1 LQPGGVEKSTATL
14 QPAEFRATL
23 RSAAAHPF
31 AKTQGDGLNSVQST
45 PELQDRSVA
54 GQHPQ
59 DGSPSRLVAACRRLR
74 ARLKNDPR
82 LMRML
87 HGGASNFAGR
97 GVALLVSAVTLP
109 LTVRYLGK
117 LEYGVWITISTTV
130 VMLSVLDLGIANT
143 LTNFISSAYAS
154 DDKEAAQGY
163 FATAFWLTCGVAIV
177 LGLIA
182 AGVFHVLNWGSLLG
196 LTEPALIAQARTC
209 VAISIGFFLISLP
222 LNLANRVLSGYQEV
236 HIGNY
241 FAMIN
246 SLLGLVAI
254 VATVLLRLGIVQLM
268 LSYCLAMLTG
278 SVLLNLWLAIW
289 HKPWIRAYPAR
300 FERTKARTLFGQGFL
315 FFLLQLTGIVVFN
328 SDNLVITH
336 YLGAAEVT
344 PYSIAWRLTS
354 YASLLQSMLI
364 PSFWP
369 AFTEAYHKRDMQ
381 WVRNTYRNMTQK
393 TLMAVTAAALL
404 LGFFGHWIIRV
415 WAGRAVVPSSLLL
428 WTLAGWAIL
437 VATTTN
443 QALLLTA
450 TGRLRL
456 EAAVAVL
463 AAIANLGL
471 SIYLVQRIGAEG
483 VILSTI
489 LSFAIFMIVPQEL
502 EVRRV
507 LRGDFLPAVVPEEEA
522 HAVAM
527 AE

>member
-1 LQPGGVEKSTATL
+1 MNSTEQLRDRGLDSRRGRVA
-14 QPAEFRATL
+14 PAE
-23 RSAAAHPF
+23 
-31 AKTQGDGLNSVQST
+31 GL
-45 PELQDRSVA
+45 A
-54 GQHPQ
+54 G
-59 DGSPSRLVAACRRLR
+59 GYRRLR
-74 ARLKNDPR
+74 LRLQQDPR
-82 LMRML
+82 LVRML
-87 HGGASNFAGR
+87 HGGASNFLGR

-154 DDKEAAQGY
+154 DDKDAAQGY
-163 FATAFWLTCGVAIV
+163 FATAFWLTCGVAVV
-177 LGLIA
+177 LGLMCT
-182 AGVFHVLNWGSLLG
+182 GVFHLLNWGSLLG
-196 LTEPALIAQARTC
+196 LTDPTLVAQARTC
-209 VAISIGFFLISLP
+209 VVISIGFFLVSLP
-222 LNLANRVLSGYQEV
+222 LNLANRVLSGYQQV

-254 VATVLLRLGIVQLM
+254 VTTVLLRGSIVQLM

-278 SVLLNLWLAIW
+278 SVLLNLWLSIW
-289 HKPWIRAYPAR
+289 HKPWIRAYPGR
-300 FERTKARTLFGQGFL
+300 FEREKARTLFGQGFL

-369 AFTEAYHKRDMQ
+369 AFTEAYHKRDMP

-393 TLMAVTAAALL
+393 TLMAVTAAALF
-404 LGFFGHWIIRV
+404 LGVFGHWIIRV
-415 WAGRAVVPSSLLL
+415 WAGKAVVPPTLLL

-450 TGRLRL
+450 TGRLKL
-456 EAAVAVL
+456 EATVAVL
-463 AAIANLGL
+463 AAVANLGL

-489 LSFAIFMIVPQEL
+489 LSFAIFMIVPQQL

-507 LRGDFLPAVVPEEEA
+507 LRGDFLPAAVPEQEA
-522 HAVAM
+522 HAVTIP
-527 AE
+527 E

>member
-1 LQPGGVEKSTATL
+1 
-14 QPAEFRATL
+14 
-23 RSAAAHPF
+23 
-31 AKTQGDGLNSVQST
+31 
-45 PELQDRSVA
+45 
-54 GQHPQ
+54 
-59 DGSPSRLVAACRRLR
+59 
-74 ARLKNDPR
+74 
-82 LMRML
+82 ML

-117 LEYGVWITISTTV
+117 LEYGVWVTISTTV

-143 LTNFISSAYAS
+143 LTNFISSAYAR
-154 DDKEAAQGY
+154 DDKESAQGY
-163 FATAFWLTCGVAIV
+163 FATAFWLTCGVALV
-177 LGLIA
+177 L
-182 AGVFHVLNWGSLLG
+182 AGVAAVLFHVLNWGSLLG
-196 LTEPALIAQARTC
+196 LTDPSLVVQARTC
-209 VAISIGFFLISLP
+209 VMISIAFFLISLP
-222 LNLANRVLSGYQEV
+222 LNLANRVLSGYQQV

-246 SLLGLVAI
+246 SILGLVAI
-254 VATVLLRLGIVQLM
+254 VTTVLLHGTIVRMM
-268 LSYCLAMLTG
+268 LTYCLAMLTG
-278 SVLLNLWLAIW
+278 SVLLNLWLSIW
-289 HKPWIRAYPAR
+289 HKPWIRAYPAK
-300 FERTKARTLFGQGFL
+300 FERDKARTLFGQGFL

-354 YASLLQSMLI
+354 YASLIQAMLI

-369 AFTEAYHKRDMQ
+369 AFTEAYHKRDMP
-381 WVRNTYRNMTQK
+381 WVRNTYRAMTQK
-393 TLMAVTAAALL
+393 TLMAVAGAALF
-404 LGFFGHWIIRV
+404 LGLFGRWIIRV
-415 WAGRAVVPSSLLL
+415 WAGHTVVPSSLLL
-428 WTLAGWAIL
+428 WTLAGWAVL

-456 EAAVAVL
+456 EATVAVL
-463 AAIANLGL
+463 AAVANLGL

-489 LSFAIFMIVPQEL
+489 LSFAIFMVVPQEL

-507 LRGDFLPAVVPEEEA
+507 LRGEFLSKDVQEHEL
-522 HAVAM
+522 HAVTIP
-527 AE
+527 E

>member
-1 LQPGGVEKSTATL
+1 MSST
-14 QPAEFRATL
+14 Q
-23 RSAAAHPF
+23 
-31 AKTQGDGLNSVQST
+31 
-45 PELQDRSVA
+45 ELHDRRVA
-54 GQHPQ
+54 GEHPAA
-59 DGSPSRLVAACRRLR
+59 SRSGVAATVRRLR
-74 ARLKNDPR
+74 LRLKNDPR
-82 LMRML
+82 LVRML

-97 GVALLVSAVTLP
+97 GIALLVSAVTLP

-143 LTNFISSAYAS
+143 LTNFISSAYAA
-154 DDKEAAQGY
+154 DDKDSAQGY
-163 FATAFWLTCGVAIV
+163 FATAFWLTCGVSV
-177 LGLIA
+177 GLGLMIA
-182 AGVFHVLNWGSLLG
+182 AAFHLLNWGSLLG
-196 LTEPALIAQARTC
+196 LTDPVLIAQARTC
-209 VAISIGFFLISLP
+209 VVISVVFFLISLP
-222 LNLANRVLSGYQEV
+222 LNLANRVLSGYQQV

-254 VATVLLRLGIVQLM
+254 VTTVLLRGSIVQLM
-268 LSYCLAMLTG
+268 LSYCLAMVTG
-278 SVLLNLWLAIW
+278 SVLLNLWLSIW
-289 HKPWIRAYPAR
+289 HKPWIRAYPGR

-393 TLMAVTAAALL
+393 TLMAVAAAALF

-450 TGRLRL
+450 TGRLKL
-456 EAAVAVL
+456 EATVAVI

-507 LRGDFLPAVVPEEEA
+507 LRGEFLPTIVPEHEP
-522 HAVAM
+522 HAVTVS
-527 AE
+527 E